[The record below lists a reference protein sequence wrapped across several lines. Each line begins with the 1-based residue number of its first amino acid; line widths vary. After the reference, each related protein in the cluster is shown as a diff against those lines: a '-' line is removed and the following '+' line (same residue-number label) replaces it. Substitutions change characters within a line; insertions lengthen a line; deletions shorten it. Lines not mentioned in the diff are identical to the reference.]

1 MISLEN
7 ITKKYRDDIVL
18 NQLNLCLNEEKITVL
33 LGVSGCGKTSLMK
46 IVAGIDSDYDGKFFL
61 NNKCL
66 SGMTDR
72 ERSYIRAQSIGYIP
86 QDIYLMEKN
95 TVKDNILLSLL
106 YYPNKKKINELSSE
120 LENLLEKLGLL
131 EKIDKKVEL
140 LSTGEKRRVM
150 IARALIK
157 NPDIIIADEPTSG
170 LDKNSRINIFELFEK
185 FKAQKTLVFIATHDE
200 FAVNRCDRILRMRYG
215 VINEELNNTAY

>member
-1 MISLEN
+1 M
-7 ITKKYRDDIVL
+7 
-18 NQLNLCLNEEKITVL
+18 
-33 LGVSGCGKTSLMK
+33 
-46 IVAGIDSDYDGKFFL
+46 
-61 NNKCL
+61 
-66 SGMTDR
+66 
-72 ERSYIRAQSIGYIP
+72 
-86 QDIYLMEKN
+86 
-95 TVKDNILLSLL
+95 LSLL

-170 LDKNSRINIFELFEK
+170 LDKDSCINIFELFEK